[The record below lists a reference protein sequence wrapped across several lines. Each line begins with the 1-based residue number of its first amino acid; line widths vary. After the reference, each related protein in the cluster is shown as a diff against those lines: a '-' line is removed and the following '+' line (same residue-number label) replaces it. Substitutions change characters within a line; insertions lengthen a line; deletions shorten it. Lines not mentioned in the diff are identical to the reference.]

1 MASLSQPMAYSSG
14 GAPARQL
21 TPGLIGVLIWHGIV
35 ALLCFVGAIQLFQV
49 ESFFNLGTFAPR
61 LIGVLAAGVGLA
73 LLYAA
78 FQIARF
84 RNGGRLIGIF
94 IHFFGFGLMVLLT
107 LHLLGAFIGIDA
119 LAEGVFRNA
128 ILLLGFPIGY
138 AIVALGRRLD
148 AEAVQKIGLGLMML
162 TLIALLG
169 ATIVTNS
176 QAVAADGSRV
186 GSPNF
191 DLTLGAFARA
201 LLRPD
206 TLAALGLL
214 VAFLAAGI
222 VLIRAGERFG
232 ETLNQREAWQGWL
245 FLLPNFVNFM
255 LFFALPLIL
264 SFYLSF
270 NNYSGLSEARW
281 VGLDNYGQILGIDLV
296 TIPADGSV
304 TPTFRQFYQET
315 GRVTFGGTTLVI
327 AARDPLFWQSLWT
340 TIRYCVLLLLLS
352 ILPALGLALLLN
364 SKIPGMTFF
373 RAVYFLPSIAAV
385 VGVALIWQWLYDPV
399 IGMINEGLSRLAALF
414 GGGPVRILWLTDEQI
429 MLYSVV
435 IMAAWQVIGFNT
447 VILLAGLQ
455 GVPRDLVE
463 AATVDGAGP
472 WTRFRRIILPLL
484 APTTFFVTVTTL
496 ISGLQAFSEMF
507 ALFGNSTSNAR
518 LTVVFYLYQQG
529 FVNFNMGYASAT
541 AWVLFVVIFAVTLI
555 QFRLSSRSK
564 AYQD

>member
-1 MASLSQPMAYSSG
+1 MASLSQPLVYSSG
-14 GAPARQL
+14 GAPTRQL

-35 ALLCFVGAIQLFQV
+35 ALLCFIGALQLFQV
-49 ESFFNLGTFAPR
+49 ETFFNLGTFAPR
-61 LIGVLAAGVGLA
+61 LIGVLAAGVGIA

-78 FQIARF
+78 LQIVRF
-84 RNGGRLIGIF
+84 KNSGRLIGIF
-94 IHFFGFGLMVLLT
+94 IHFFGFGLMVLLV
-107 LHLLGAFIGIDA
+107 LHLLGVFIGIDA

-128 ILLLGFPIGY
+128 ALLLGFPIGY
-138 AIVALGRRLD
+138 AIVAVGRRLD
-148 AEAVQKIGLGLMML
+148 VEAVQKIGLGLMML
-162 TLIALLG
+162 TLIILLG
-169 ATIVTNS
+169 ATIITHS

-186 GSPNF
+186 GSPDF
-191 DLTLGAFARA
+191 DRTLGAFVRA

-214 VAFLAAGI
+214 VAFLAAGV

-245 FLLPNFVNFM
+245 FLLPNFINFM

-281 VGLDNYGQILGIDLV
+281 VGLDNYTQILGIDLV

-315 GRVTFGGTTLVI
+315 GRLTIGDTTLVI

-352 ILPALGLALLLN
+352 IIPALGLALLLN
-364 SKIPGMTFF
+364 AKIPGMTFF

-399 IGMINEGLSRLAALF
+399 IGMINEGLTRLAALF

-455 GVPRDLVE
+455 GVPRDLIE

-507 ALFGNSTSNAR
+507 ALFGNSMSNAR